1 MRVITQLAWHAFRD
15 AARGR
20 VLYALV
26 PFAVLLIGAA
36 WLSGQ
41 LTAGQEVK
49 IVKDLGL
56 TAAALCGLF
65 TAVVLGVGLLAGEVE
80 RRSVYTLLAKPVR
93 RHEVVLGK
101 YAGLVL
107 ALVVNVGVLAIVLY
121 GVLAFVAATESA
133 EARRGWETPAV
144 DPALLKACFL
154 ILVQLMVVGAA
165 ALFFATFSSPAL
177 AAAMTLGLYVAGHFT
192 ADLRTLEEIVGPG
205 LTASLAT
212 GLSFV
217 LPNLAPFNVTA
228 EVVHAQ
234 PVPPGYVALT
244 TATGLVYAAFF
255 LGGAMLVFSRR
266 DLT

>member
-1 MRVITQLAWHAFRD
+1 MRVIVQLAWHAFRD

-20 VLYALV
+20 VLYVLV
-26 PFAVLLIGAA
+26 PFAALPIGAA

-41 LTAGQEVK
+41 LTAGQDVK

-65 TAVVLGVGLLAGEVE
+65 TAVVLGVSLLAGEVE

-121 GVLAFVAATESA
+121 GALAFVAATESA
-133 EARRGWETPAV
+133 EARGGWEAPAV
-144 DPALLKACFL
+144 DPALLTACFL
-154 ILVQLMVVGAA
+154 ILVQLLVVAAA
-165 ALFFATFSSPAL
+165 ALFFTTFSSPAL
-177 AAAMTLGLYVAGHFT
+177 AAAMTLGLYVGGHFN
-192 ADLRTLEEIVGPG
+192 ADLRALEEVVGPG
-205 LTASLAT
+205 LAASLAT
-212 GLSFV
+212 GVSFV
-217 LPNLAPFNVTA
+217 LPSLAPFNVTA

-244 TATGLVYAAFF
+244 TATGLVYVALF

>member
-1 MRVITQLAWHAFRD
+1 MRVIVQLAWHAFRD

-20 VLYALV
+20 VLYVLV
-26 PFAVLLIGAA
+26 PFAALPIGAA

-41 LTAGQEVK
+41 LTAGQDVK

-65 TAVVLGVGLLAGEVE
+65 TAVVLGVSLLAGEVE

-107 ALVVNVGVLAIVLY
+107 ALVVNIGVLAIVLY
-121 GVLAFVAATESA
+121 GALAFVAATESA
-133 EARRGWETPAV
+133 EARRGWEAPAV
-144 DPALLKACFL
+144 DPALLTACFL
-154 ILVQLMVVGAA
+154 ILVQLLVVAAA
-165 ALFFATFSSPAL
+165 ALFFTTFSSPAL
-177 AAAMTLGLYVAGHFT
+177 AAAMTLGLYVGGHFN
-192 ADLRTLEEIVGPG
+192 ADLRALEEVVGPG
-205 LTASLAT
+205 LAASLAT
-212 GLSFV
+212 GVSFV
-217 LPNLAPFNVTA
+217 LPSLAPFNVTA

-244 TATGLVYAAFF
+244 TATGLVYVALF

>member
-20 VLYALV
+20 VLYAIV

-36 WLSGQ
+36 WLSDQ
-41 LTAGQEVK
+41 LTAGQDVK

-65 TAVVLGVGLLAGEVE
+65 TAVGLGVGLLAGEVE

-107 ALVVNVGVLAIVLY
+107 ALVANVGVLAVVLY
-121 GVLAFVAATESA
+121 GLLAFAAVTESA
-133 EARRGWETPAV
+133 EARRGWEAPAV
-144 DPALLKACFL
+144 DPALLQACFL
-154 ILVQLMVVGAA
+154 ILVQLLVVGAV

-177 AAAMTLGLYVAGHFT
+177 AAAMTLGVYVAGHFN
-192 ADLRTLEEIVGPG
+192 ADLRAVEEVVGPG
-205 LTASLAT
+205 LAASLAT
-212 GLSFV
+212 GVSFV
-217 LPNLAPFNVTA
+217 LPSLAPFNVTA

-244 TATGLVYAAFF
+244 TAAGLLYVALF
-255 LGGAMLVFSRR
+255 LGGAMLVFARR

>member
-1 MRVITQLAWHAFRD
+1 MLVITRLALHAFRD
-15 AARGR
+15 AVRGR
-20 VLYALV
+20 VLYVLV
-26 PFAVLLIGAA
+26 PFAVLLIGAS

-41 LTAGQEVK
+41 LTGGQDVK

-65 TAVVLGVGLLAGEVE
+65 TAVLLGVGLLAGEVE

-107 ALVVNVGVLAIVLY
+107 ALVVNVGVLAAVLY
-121 GVLAFVAATESA
+121 GVLAFVSVTEGA
-133 EARRGWETPAV
+133 EARRGWEAPAV

-154 ILVQLMVVGAA
+154 ILVQSMVVGAI

-177 AAAMTLGLYVAGHFT
+177 AAAMTLGLYVGGHFN
-192 ADLRTLEEIVGPG
+192 ADLRALEDVAGPG
-205 LTASLAT
+205 PAAALAT
-212 GLSFV
+212 VASFI
-217 LPNLAPFNVTA
+217 LPDLAPFNVTA

-234 PVPPGYVALT
+234 PVPPDQFALT
-244 TATGLVYAAFF
+244 TATGLAYVTLF
-255 LGGAMLVFSRR
+255 LVGAMFVFSRR

>member
-1 MRVITQLAWHAFRD
+1 MRVITQLAWHAFMD

-20 VLYALV
+20 VPYALL
-26 PFAVLLIGAA
+26 PFAALLVGAA

-41 LTAGQEVK
+41 LTAGQDVK

-56 TAAALCGLF
+56 TAAALSGLF

-101 YAGLVL
+101 YAGLAL

-121 GVLAFVAATESA
+121 GVLAFVAVTESA
-133 EARRGWETPAV
+133 EARRGWEAPAV
-144 DPALLKACFL
+144 DPALLQACFL
-154 ILVQLMVVGAA
+154 ILVQLLVVAA
-165 ALFFATFSSPAL
+165 VALFFATFSSPAL
-177 AAAMTLGLYVAGHFT
+177 AAAMTLGLYVAGHFN
-192 ADLRTLEEIVGPG
+192 ADLRALEEVVGPG

-212 GLSFV
+212 GVSFV
-217 LPNLAPFNVTA
+217 LPSLAPFNVTA

-244 TATGLVYAAFF
+244 TAAGLLYVALF

>member
-1 MRVITQLAWHAFRD
+1 MAVIVQLARHAFGD
-15 AARGR
+15 AVRGR
-20 VLYALV
+20 ALYALV
-26 PFAVLLIGAA
+26 PFAVLLIGAS

-41 LTAGQEVK
+41 LAAGQDVK

-65 TAVVLGVGLLAGEVE
+65 TAVLLGVGLLSGEVE

-107 ALVVNVGVLAIVLY
+107 ALAVNVGALVAVLY
-121 GVLAFVAATESA
+121 GVLVFVAVTESA
-133 EARRGWETPAV
+133 EARRGWEAPAI

-154 ILVQLMVVGAA
+154 ILVQLMVVAA
-165 ALFFATFSSPAL
+165 VALFFATFSSPAL
-177 AAAMTLGLYVAGHFT
+177 AAAMTLGLYVGGHFN
-192 ADLRTLEEIVGPG
+192 ADLRGLEDVVGPG
-205 LTASLAT
+205 PTATLAT
-212 GLSFV
+212 GVSFV
-217 LPNLAPFNVTA
+217 LPSLAPFNVTA

-234 PVPPGYVALT
+234 PVSAGYIALT
-244 TATGLVYAAFF
+244 AATGLAYVTLF
-255 LGGAMLVFSRR
+255 LAGAMLVFSRR

>member
-1 MRVITQLAWHAFRD
+1 MLVITRLAWQAFRE

-20 VLYALV
+20 VLSVLL
-26 PFAVLLIGAA
+26 PFAVLLIGAS

-41 LTAGQEVK
+41 LTGGHDVK

-65 TAVVLGVGLLAGEVE
+65 TAVLLGVGLLAGEVE
-80 RRSVYTLLAKPVR
+80 RRSVYTLLAKPVQ

-107 ALVVNVGVLAIVLY
+107 ALVVNVGALAAVLY
-121 GVLAFVAATESA
+121 GVLAFVSVTESA
-133 EARRGWETPAV
+133 EVRRGWEAPAI
-144 DPALLKACFL
+144 DPALLKAYFL
-154 ILVQLMVVGAA
+154 ILVQLMVVGSV

-177 AAAMTLGLYVAGHFT
+177 AAAMTFGLYVGGHFN
-192 ADLRTLEEIVGPG
+192 ADLRALEEVVGPG
-205 LTASLAT
+205 LPASLAAVAA
-212 GLSFV
+212 FV
-217 LPNLAPFNVTA
+217 LPSLAPFNVTA

-234 PVPPGYVALT
+234 PVPPDYIALTTVTGLAYVALF
-244 TATGLVYAAFF
+244 LVA
-255 LGGAMLVFSRR
+255 AMLVFSRR